1 MTWQA
6 WLVFAP
12 ACLLINL
19 APGPNNMLAMTNGLQ
34 VGLRGAVLAGA
45 GRLAAFAVMILLAA
59 VGLGAVL
66 AASETA
72 FQVVKW
78 AGAAYLVY
86 LGVQLWRR
94 RDAVS
99 TCARSAPAVR
109 LGLLMRREFLVAIG
123 NPKAILVFTAFFPQF
138 LDPGQPAWG
147 QFAVMG
153 ATFLAMEVLAL
164 TGYAFSGR
172 QASQFGRSPRGR
184 RLLNRISGSALIG
197 AGLMLATSRRD

>member
-72 FQVVKW
+72 FQVIKW

-86 LGVQLWRR
+86 LGIQLWRR
-94 RDAVS
+94 REEGAAPDGA
-99 TCARSAPAVR
+99 APAVR
-109 LGLLMRREFLVAIG
+109 LGVLARREFLVAIG

-138 LDPGQPAWG
+138 LDPGRTAWP

-153 ATFLAMEVLAL
+153 ATFLAMEILAL
-164 TGYAFSGR
+164 SGYALSGR
-172 QASQFGRSPRGR
+172 QASQFGRSARGR
-184 RLLNRISGSALIG
+184 QLLSRISGSALIG
-197 AGLMLATSRRD
+197 AGLMLAASRRD